1 MKLNHWVSLAA
12 LGAGLAVGLGA
23 FAAHG
28 LKTVLSD
35 YQLAIFKT
43 GVNYQMWHSLAL
55 LGLCALSSR
64 ISTRLFSWVAWAWLV
79 GMIGFSGSLY
89 LLALTDMHWL
99 GPVTPVGGVSFLIGW
114 GGLAVGTWRTNVS
127 LSHPSR

>member
-1 MKLNHWVSLAA
+1 MKLNHWISIAA

-28 LKTVLSD
+28 LKPVLSD

-55 LGLCALSSR
+55 LGLCALASR
-64 ISTRLFSWVAWAWLV
+64 ISTRLFNWVAWAWLV
-79 GMIGFSGSLY
+79 GVICFSGSLY

-99 GPVTPVGGVSFLIGW
+99 GPITPVGGVSFLIGW
-114 GGLAVGTWRTNVS
+114 GGLTVGAWRTNAS
-127 LSHPSR
+127 LSSPSC

>member
-1 MKLNHWVSLAA
+1 MKLNHWISIAA

-28 LKTVLSD
+28 LKPVLSD

-55 LGLCALSSR
+55 LGLCALASR
-64 ISTRLFSWVAWAWLV
+64 ISTRLFNWVAWAWLV
-79 GMIGFSGSLY
+79 GVICFSGSLY

-99 GPVTPVGGVSFLIGW
+99 GPITPVGGVSFLIGW
-114 GGLAVGTWRTNVS
+114 GGLAVGAWRTNAS
-127 LSHPSR
+127 LSSP

>member
-1 MKLNHWVSLAA
+1 MKLNHWISIAA

-28 LKTVLSD
+28 LKPVLSD

-55 LGLCALSSR
+55 LGLCALASR
-64 ISTRLFSWVAWAWLV
+64 LSTRLFNWVAWAWLV
-79 GMIGFSGSLY
+79 GVICFSGSLY

-99 GPVTPVGGVSFLIGW
+99 GPITPVGGVSFLIGW
-114 GGLAVGTWRTNVS
+114 GGLAVGAWRTNAS
-127 LSHPSR
+127 LSSPSC